1 MPDTKNSE
9 PVGIRELY
17 LLLLKQNEERYEM
30 ERRIVERIEKIVNS
44 LSPMETLVKTNKE
57 EIDRLRNR
65 SNLLDLLIGI
75 GSAIGS
81 AIAGI
86 LGTRQ

>member
-17 LLLLKQNEERYEM
+17 LLLLKQNEERYAM
-30 ERRIVERIEKIVNS
+30 ERRIVDRI
-44 LSPMETLVKTNKE
+44 ETLVNCLSPVQTQVENHAK
-57 EIDRLRNR
+57 EIDRLRSR
-65 SNLLDLLIGI
+65 SDVIDVIVAI
-75 GSAIGS
+75 GSAIG
-81 AIAGI
+81 ATIAGI